1 MNSSTDITAT
11 VVRSPRTRSRVTNA
25 PDLMAGVDMRSAI
38 GRRYKDLTSQMV
50 ADQGGRDRCSE
61 ARLQLIRRF
70 AACAVLAEVL
80 EGKLATGAAID
91 VAEHAL
97 LSSTLVRLAS
107 RIGIDRRAKTIVPD
121 LRDYL
126 EGRAG

>member
-1 MNSSTDITAT
+1 
-11 VVRSPRTRSRVTNA
+11 
-25 PDLMAGVDMRSAI
+25 MAGVDMRSAV

-50 ADQGGRDRCSE
+50 ADQGGLDRCSE

-91 VAEHAL
+91 VTEHAL

-107 RIGIDRRAKTIVPD
+107 RIGVDRRARNVTPTVQ
-121 LRDYL
+121 DYI
-126 EGRAG
+126 EGRAVS